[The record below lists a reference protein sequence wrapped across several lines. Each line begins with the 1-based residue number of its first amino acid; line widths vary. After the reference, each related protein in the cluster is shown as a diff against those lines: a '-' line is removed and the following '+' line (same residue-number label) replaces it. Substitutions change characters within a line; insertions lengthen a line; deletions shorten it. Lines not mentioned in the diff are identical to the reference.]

1 MAQLICRNV
10 AVGYGS
16 KVVLRNIDFEVH
28 AGNYICIAGETAPAR
43 LH

>member
-16 KVVLRNIDFEVH
+16 KVVLHNIDFEVH
-28 AGNYICIAGETAPAR
+28 VISASQEKTAPAR